1 MLIILWIS
9 SIFIDERWEKFSLSL
24 RISLTFLVNAYTYVY
39 PSFLSE
45 WFEKLLFLL
54 WNFNLLSFSLDSF
67 KKIEEEEGKFENLMD
82 FDGVVFLD
90 VLLVVLI
97 LTIFLNWV
105 KTLWQNMILLH
116 HIIQVRMIVV
126 PLLLSPLLPSYI
138 VVPNREITKNN
149 IFPIHLAISPSI
161 KVNNISE
168 NINIDEPRDRS
179 MI

>member
-1 MLIILWIS
+1 
-9 SIFIDERWEKFSLSL
+9 
-24 RISLTFLVNAYTYVY
+24 
-39 PSFLSE
+39 
-45 WFEKLLFLL
+45 
-54 WNFNLLSFSLDSF
+54 
-67 KKIEEEEGKFENLMD
+67 
-82 FDGVVFLD
+82 
-90 VLLVVLI
+90 
-97 LTIFLNWV
+97 
-105 KTLWQNMILLH
+105 MILLH